1 MELATQALLDGEGE
15 GLILRAREQIAG
27 RGRQG
32 RLWRSPPGNLYLSI
46 LIDPAPRLAETANL
60 SFVAGLAVW
69 RAVSDL
75 LPGAGLRL
83 KWPNDLLLDGAKLAG
98 LLLEVP
104 YAGKPAILGLGLN
117 LQTAPTDTPY
127 PATSLPLRATG
138 PVGRD
143 EALEVIALRLA
154 ETLRQ
159 WRQDGF
165 GAIRADWQAAA
176 HPIGTPLTVRLGPET
191 TLSGHFD
198 GLGDDGHLRLL
209 TAEGVHAIP
218 AGDVLLA

>member
-1 MELATQALLDGEGE
+1 MELATQALLEGEGE
-15 GLILRAREQIAG
+15 GLILRAREQVAG

-32 RLWRSPPGNLYLSI
+32 RPWRSPPGNLYLSV

-75 LPGAGLRL
+75 IPGAGLQL
-83 KWPNDLLLDGAKLAG
+83 KWPNDVLLDGAKLAG

-104 YAGKPAILGLGLN
+104 YAGRPAVLGLGLN
-117 LQTAPTDTPY
+117 LRTAPTDTPY
-127 PATSLPLRATG
+127 PATSLPPRPTG

-159 WRQDGF
+159 WRQEGF
-165 GAIRADWQAAA
+165 AAIRADWQAAA
-176 HPIGTPLTVRLGPET
+176 HPIGTPLTVRLGPDT
-191 TLSGHFD
+191 TVSGRFD
-198 GLGDDGHLRLL
+198 GLGADGHLRLL
-209 TAEGVHAIP
+209 TADGVRAIP